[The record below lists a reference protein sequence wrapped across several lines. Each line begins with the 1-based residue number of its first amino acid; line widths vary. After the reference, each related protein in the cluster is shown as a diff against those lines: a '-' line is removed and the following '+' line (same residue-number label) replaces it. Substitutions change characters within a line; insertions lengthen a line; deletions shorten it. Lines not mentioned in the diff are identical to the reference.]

1 MDLSYG
7 HEYDAF
13 REEVKSFIRS
23 NKHKQPTT
31 GDGIKSQAMRDWQ
44 RLLIEHGYH
53 SRTIASQYGGY
64 GAEPDIIKSRIIAEE
79 FGAERV
85 HRGFN
90 GQGVT
95 MLTPV
100 LLEMGTEE
108 QKKAFVEP
116 TIKAEMI
123 WCQGYSEPG
132 AGSDLASLTTK
143 AELDGDEWVINGQK
157 IWTSTAHHADWIF
170 CLVRTEPDAPKHL
183 GISFLLFPMDTPG
196 IEIRPLV
203 DMTGDAN
210 FNEVFFTDVRVPKHQ
225 IVGQRGQGWQVANA
239 ILGHERSSLATPDAA
254 MNRLNGVKR
263 LMREESISGEPIMSN
278 PVFRDR
284 LMKLEGRVLAMQY
297 NDMRLLSAKIN
308 KNQDVRLAG
317 MIVKLIGTELRH
329 EIECLGIDVM
339 GEIGLSY
346 GDNPYLRGHG
356 SWQYQYMFYLGLIIG
371 GGTSQIQ
378 KNIISERGLGMPKE
392 PKIPPA
398 TSVKEA

>member
-7 HEYDAF
+7 SEYDAF

-23 NKHKQPTT
+23 HKHNQPKP

-44 RLLIEHGYH
+44 SLLIEHGYH
-53 SRTIASQYGGY
+53 SRTIASEYGGY

-183 GISFLLFPMDTPG
+183 GISFLLFRMDTPG

-210 FNEVFFTDVRVPKHQ
+210 FNEVFFTDR
-225 IVGQRGQGWQVANA
+225 
-239 ILGHERSSLATPDAA
+239 
-254 MNRLNGVKR
+254 
-263 LMREESISGEPIMSN
+263 
-278 PVFRDR
+278 
-284 LMKLEGRVLAMQY
+284 
-297 NDMRLLSAKIN
+297 
-308 KNQDVRLAG
+308 
-317 MIVKLIGTELRH
+317 
-329 EIECLGIDVM
+329 
-339 GEIGLSY
+339 
-346 GDNPYLRGHG
+346 
-356 SWQYQYMFYLGLIIG
+356 
-371 GGTSQIQ
+371 
-378 KNIISERGLGMPKE
+378 
-392 PKIPPA
+392 
-398 TSVKEA
+398 

>member
-23 NKHKQPTT
+23 NKHKQPKT

-53 SRTIASQYGGY
+53 SRTIASEYGGF

-183 GISFLLFPMDTPG
+183 GISFLLFRMDTPG

-225 IVGQRGQGWQVANA
+225 IVGQRGQ
-239 ILGHERSSLATPDAA
+239 A
-254 MNRLNGVKR
+254 MNLLNGVKR
-263 LMREESISGEPIMSN
+263 LMREESINGEPIMSN

-346 GDNPYLRGHG
+346 GDNPHMRGHG

>member
-23 NKHKQPTT
+23 NKHKQPKT

-53 SRTIASQYGGY
+53 SRTIASEYGGY

-132 AGSDLASLTTK
+132 AGSDLASLSTK

-183 GISFLLFPMDTPG
+183 GISFLLFRMDTPG

-263 LMREESISGEPIMSN
+263 LMREESINGEPIMSN

-308 KNQDVRLAG
+308 KNQGVRLAG

-346 GDNPYLRGHG
+346 GDNPHMRGHG
-356 SWQYQYMFYLGLIIG
+356 SWQYQYMFYLGLILG